1 MATVNIVPI
10 PDGFRRHPER
20 WWPCY
25 PPIFEGEV
33 TQEDREL
40 ALELWRALDAA
51 SRRWY
56 VRFHSNPDVREFVGL
71 PLTERDRSMLRV
83 TGEL

>member
-40 ALELWRALDAA
+40 AWSFGGHSMRHPGAGMCVFTPTQTFA
-51 SRRWY
+51 SSSACR
-56 VRFHSNPDVREFVGL
+56 
-71 PLTERDRSMLRV
+71 
-83 TGEL
+83 